1 MKNQLNVLIIIFIS
15 CNCLFANYETKSY
28 EILSDTN
35 SINLKKNTLSVEFLG
50 SGNYFFT
57 FNYERLIFNKNK
69 HSVLTNIGIN
79 INPFMPYSLAINTPL
94 TLSYQ
99 YSLNK
104 IVHTSLGFGFFNEY
118 REYYHPMYTSITNS
132 PYFIFHAN
140 IKFLILKRM
149 MIKIS
154 ISNFNALSNN
164 LRLGYDRSILP
175 GLSLGYTF

>member
-1 MKNQLNVLIIIFIS
+1 MKNLFNILILIFITYNS
-15 CNCLFANYETKSY
+15 LYANQKAKCSEN
-28 EILSDTN
+28 LSDT
-35 SINLKKNTLSVEFLG
+35 SYLNLKKNTLSVEFLG
-50 SGNYFFT
+50 SGSYFFT

-79 INPFMPYSLAINTPL
+79 INPFMPYSLVINTPL

-104 IVHTSLGFGFFNEY
+104 IVHTSFGFGFFNEY
-118 REYYHPMYTSITNS
+118 YEYYYPMYTSITNS